1 MKIHKKILAFIMT
14 AIMALSMFV
23 VPAMAAQKGT
33 LTIDGTTAGKVYD
46 LYKIFDLT
54 YTGGDSE
61 DDDKYAYTVTDDFAE
76 YFTAK
81 NIDDPV
87 DYIGKMTSNSDDLS
101 ELAQNLF
108 DYADNNGITPIKVTA
123 TGDTMEVANLELG
136 YYLMNPRGG
145 SNASDGT
152 KTMFS
157 LGTLSG
163 NTNHATIKVKAVYPT
178 IEKKADGK
186 SNSEASIGDD
196 VTFTI
201 TGTVPDKTGY
211 TNYWYIVKDTLSD
224 GLTYNKDVEA
234 TINGSEVDV
243 TVTEKGQTVYFDL
256 SEAVTAA
263 TAGQAI
269 VITYSAELNENAVIG
284 NGNSNTAKVIYSND
298 PSKDY
303 NGTFDPD
310 TPDPN
315 APTEESAEVETKTYT
330 TSLTINKTDGE
341 NALAGAAFRITGN
354 GVKKVIT
361 TGEVFVED
369 AAGTYYKLKDGKY
382 TTTAPD
388 GTNDSSYESTTTTYT
403 KKTVAT
409 VLDKDVVTNV
419 EAFVDDKGQL
429 VFAGLGAGTY
439 TITETVAPDGYNK
452 LTEDITVT
460 ISFDE
465 ATGTFSAT
473 SSQGDSTVTEN
484 GNKLSMTI
492 VNNSGTLLP
501 STGGMGTTIFYV
513 VGGIL
518 VAAAA
523 VLLITKKRMG
533 ENR

>member
-33 LTIDGTTAGKVYD
+33 LKINGTTAGKEYD

-54 YTGGDSE
+54 YTGGATE
-61 DDDKYAYTVTDDFAE
+61 DEDKYAYTVTDDFAG

-81 NIDDPV
+81 SIDDPV
-87 DYIGKMTSNSDDLS
+87 DYIGQMTSNSDDLS
-101 ELAQNLF
+101 ELAQELF
-108 DYADNNGITPIKVTA
+108 DYADKNNITAISVTGEEGS
-123 TGDTMEVANLELG
+123 TSVANLDLG

-157 LGTLSG
+157 LGTVSG
-163 NTNHATIKVKAVYPT
+163 NTNKATINVKAVYPSV
-178 IEKKADGK
+178 EKKADGN

-211 TNYWYIVKDTLSD
+211 TNYWYVVKDTLSD
-224 GLTYNKDVEA
+224 GLTYNKDAKA
-234 TINGSEVDV
+234 TINGSDVNVDV
-243 TVTEKGQTVYFDL
+243 KEDGQTIYFDL
-256 SEAVTAA
+256 SSAVKAA
-263 TAGQAI
+263 TTGQAI
-269 VITYSAELNENAVIG
+269 VITYTAELNENAAIG

-298 PSKDY
+298 PSKNYD
-303 NGTFDPD
+303 GTFDPD
-310 TPDPN
+310 NPDNPD
-315 APTEESAEVETKTYT
+315 APIGESADSETNTYT
-330 TSLTINKTDGE
+330 TSLTINKTDGS
-341 NALAGAAFRITGN
+341 NALSGAAFRISGN
-354 GVKKVIT
+354 GVNKVIT
-361 TGEVFVED
+361 TGNIFEVSAE
-369 AAGTYYKLKDGKY
+369 GTYYKLKDGKY

-419 EAFVDDKGQL
+419 EAFVDENGKL

-465 ATGTFSAT
+465 ATEKFTAT
-473 SSQGDSTVTEN
+473 SSQGTVTED
-484 GNKLSMTI
+484 GNELSMTI

-501 STGGMGTTIFYV
+501 STGGMGTTVFYV